1 MANNLLPGDA
11 ASSRVRGTSH
21 IDFKTA
27 TTGVAAKA
35 MRNELGRLVASVQDP
50 ATKKVSKAHFIRWN

>member
-1 MANNLLPGDA
+1 MAGYLLPTSDSV
-11 ASSRVRGTSH
+11 SSRARGTSH

-35 MRNELGRLVASVQDP
+35 MRNELGRLVASVQEKT
-50 ATKKVSKAHFIRWN
+50 AKKVRLFQR

>member
-1 MANNLLPGDA
+1 MAGSLLPTSDSV
-11 ASSRVRGTSH
+11 SSRARGTSH

-35 MRNELGRLVASVQDP
+35 MRNELGRLVASVQEKT
-50 ATKKVSKAHFIRWN
+50 AKKVRLFQR